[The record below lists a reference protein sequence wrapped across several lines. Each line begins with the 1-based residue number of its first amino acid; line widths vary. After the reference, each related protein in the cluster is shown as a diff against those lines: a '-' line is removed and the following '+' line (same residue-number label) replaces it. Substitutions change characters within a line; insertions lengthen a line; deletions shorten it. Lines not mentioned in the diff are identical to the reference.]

1 MSLRLSRLSES
12 STVRHGIVDS
22 NGYPTRTTPSSDS
35 EDSTVYATP
44 KKMTLMWSQFKVDA
58 LNGLS
63 ILHSDVDIISD
74 SALWFCIEQM
84 GVKNIFFDIQGF

>member
-1 MSLRLSRLSES
+1 
-12 STVRHGIVDS
+12 
-22 NGYPTRTTPSSDS
+22 
-35 EDSTVYATP
+35 
-44 KKMTLMWSQFKVDA
+44 MTLMWSQFKVDA

-74 SALWFCIEQM
+74 SALWFCIEKM